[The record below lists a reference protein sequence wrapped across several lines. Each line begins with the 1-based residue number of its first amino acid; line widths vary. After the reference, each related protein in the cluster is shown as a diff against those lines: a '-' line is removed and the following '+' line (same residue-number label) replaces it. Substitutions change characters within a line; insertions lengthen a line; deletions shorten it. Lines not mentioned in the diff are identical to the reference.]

1 MVDAESDFM
10 VSPGDVHPPQAVL
23 ATLRAHLGN
32 DYLWYPAVGNH
43 DNADEDTRSWFRVFN
58 RNGNSL
64 PNIVNTGPPGCEE
77 TTYSFDYGDAHFVIL
92 NVYYDGKRD
101 RGVNGDVVVELHSWL
116 VADLTSN
123 SKPVV
128 FVFGHEPAF
137 PQPDQDSGRIRH
149 QYDSL
154 NANQFNR
161 DRFWS
166 TLVDHGVTADSFC
179 SFCTTLLQ

>member
-1 MVDAESDFM
+1 
-10 VSPGDVHPPQAVL
+10 
-23 ATLRAHLGN
+23 
-32 DYLWYPAVGNH
+32 
-43 DNADEDTRSWFRVFN
+43 
-58 RNGNSL
+58 
-64 PNIVNTGPPGCEE
+64 
-77 TTYSFDYGDAHFVIL
+77 
-92 NVYYDGKRD
+92 VYYDGKRD